1 MGALSWFIPQEKQF
15 FDMIEKQSEN
25 VLDGVDA
32 FIDMLEHYD
41 MRDIKLE
48 RIKELEGKG
57 DKMVHDIINEL
68 NKTFITPIDRE
79 DITGL
84 VSSLDD
90 ILDYVEAVAVSM
102 VLYKIP
108 EPDSHMR
115 NLSMTL
121 QRGAREVNKAISLL
135 RDFKEATHIREHIM
149 NVNTIENEADVQL
162 RKAMAEL
169 FDDGKDAV
177 HIIKMKELYDNLET
191 ATDKCEDAA
200 DVIGDILVKYT

>member
-1 MGALSWFIPQEKQF
+1 
-15 FDMIEKQSEN
+15 MIERQSEN

-32 FIDMLEHYD
+32 FLDMLDHYD
-41 MRDIKLE
+41 QRDAKLK
-48 RIKELEGKG
+48 RIRELEGKG
-57 DKMVHDIINEL
+57 DKMVHDIIEEL

-108 EPDSHMR
+108 SPDSHMLDLAR
-115 NLSMTL
+115 TL
-121 QRGAREVNKAISLL
+121 QKGAREVNKAISLL
-135 RDFKEATHIREHIM
+135 RDFKEAKHIREHLTNI
-149 NVNTIENEADVQL
+149 NTMENEADTL
-162 RKAMAEL
+162 LHNAMAEL

-177 HIIKMKELYDNLET
+177 YIIKMKELYDNLET

>member
-1 MGALSWFIPQEKQF
+1 MGALSWLIPQEKQF

-32 FIDMLEHYD
+32 FIDMLDHYD
-41 MRDIKLE
+41 KRDVKLE
-48 RIKELEGKG
+48 QIKELEGKG

-68 NKTFITPIDRE
+68 NKTVITPIDRE

-108 EPDSHMR
+108 GPDSHMI
-115 NLSMTL
+115 NLARTL
-121 QRGAREVNKAISLL
+121 QKGAREVNKAISLL
-135 RDFKEATHIREHIM
+135 RDFKEATHIREHIT
-149 NVNTIENEADVQL
+149 NINTIENEADVLL

>member
-32 FIDMLEHYD
+32 FIDMLDHYD

-48 RIKELEGKG
+48 CIKELEGKG
-57 DKMVHDIINEL
+57 DRMVHDIINEL

-108 EPDSHMR
+108 APDSHMLDLAR
-115 NLSMTL
+115 TL
-121 QRGAREVNKAISLL
+121 QKGAREVNKAISLL
-135 RDFKEATHIREHIM
+135 RDFKEAKHIREHIT
-149 NVNTIENEADVQL
+149 NINTIENEADVQL